1 MKKNSCPHCG
11 AWGELSRFCS
21 RCGNTII
28 YKNIEGGQR
37 EFQDKSIAESTQVKD
52 SVSIVF
58 IAICLT
64 ILVTIIIAAIS

>member
-28 YKNIEGGQR
+28 YRSIEGGQK
-37 EFQDKSIAESTQVKD
+37 EFQDKSIAESTQLKD
-52 SVSIVF
+52 SVSVIF
-58 IAICLT
+58 IGICLT
-64 ILVTIIIAAIS
+64 ILVSVLISAIS